1 MKKVLVCMLAAA
13 SMLSGVTAFASASGS
28 YDSANNKVILNDSSK
43 KTVIIAKNTGAK
55 MTDNDVVYVGEAK
68 EGFSAAS
75 LLLKANPAPGFYTVM
90 LGGDGSQAEKHKIF
104 IGADAMLADGV
115 RLAEIENYEETADG
129 GVVTKAYATNAAI
142 DIAQAKTVVVKY
154 GDSQVVCEDL
164 GTVTSDGGSIML
176 AVKLTGIPEACKD
189 DVTVAISSATITTSE
204 LIVE

>member
-13 SMLSGVTAFASASGS
+13 SMLSGVTAFASGS
-28 YDSANNKVILNDSSK
+28 YDSTNNEVILNDSSK

-104 IGADAMLADGV
+104 IGADAMLEDGV
-115 RLAEIENYEETADG
+115 PLAEIENYEETADG
-129 GVVTKAYATNAAI
+129 GMVTKAYATDAAI

-154 GDSQVVCEDL
+154 GDSQVCEDL
-164 GTVTSDGGSIML
+164 DTVTGGDGSIML
-176 AVKLTGIPEACKD
+176 AVKLTDIPEAYKD
-189 DVTVAISSATITTSE
+189 DVRVAISSATITTSE

>member
-13 SMLSGVTAFASASGS
+13 SMLSGVTAFASGS

-90 LGGDGSQAEKHKIF
+90 LGGDGSQAEKHVIF
-104 IGADAMLADGV
+104 IGADAMLAGGV
-115 RLAEIENYEETADG
+115 QLAEIENYEETADG
-129 GVVTKAYATNAAI
+129 GVVTKAYATDAAI

-154 GDSQVVCEDL
+154 GDSQVCEGL
-164 GTVTSDGGSIML
+164 GTVPSGDGSIML
-176 AVKLTGIPEACKD
+176 AVKLTDIPEAYKD
-189 DVTVAISSATITTSE
+189 DVKVAISSATITTSE